1 MAPRNR
7 KRRNP
12 EQTGRNAEMTGT
24 ENEQT
29 RSLVVGGVVGAV
41 GAAIGSNSIRRMCV
55 VPHVVVVGPVA
66 IIAVV
71 LVAVVV
77 VVAVVAAA
85 AEAVVRSMKMVER
98 PSG

>member
-1 MAPRNR
+1 MAPRNP
-7 KRRNP
+7 KCRNP
-12 EQTGRNAEMTGT
+12 EQTGRDAEMTGT

-55 VPHVVVVGPVA
+55 IPHVVVA